1 MIDSMNMMQL
11 VSANIKRLF
20 DSRPGSYID
29 FARTYY
35 MTPQYVTRMCNAEN
49 NGIDFMDI
57 LRIASYFNVDIRY
70 FITQQ
75 RTPAYEYET
84 DTE

>member
-1 MIDSMNMMQL
+1 MIDSMNMMRL

-20 DSRPGSYID
+20 DSRPGSRID

-35 MTPQYVTRMCNAEN
+35 MSPQCVTRMCNAEN
-49 NGIDFMDI
+49 NGIGFMDI
-57 LRIASYFNVDIRY
+57 LRIASYFNVDLRC

-75 RTPAYEYET
+75 STPAYEYET
-84 DTE
+84 NEE